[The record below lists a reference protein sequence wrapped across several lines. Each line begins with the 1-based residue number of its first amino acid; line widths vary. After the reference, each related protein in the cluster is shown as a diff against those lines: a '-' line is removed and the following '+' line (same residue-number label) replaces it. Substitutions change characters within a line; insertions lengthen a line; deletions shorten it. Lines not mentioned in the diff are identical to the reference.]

1 MTRGKNLL
9 FASIGEGALILLV
22 GAIALVVRRPLIFA
36 SLGPTAYEM
45 VEQPLARSARTY
57 NIIVGHMAGLGAGFL
72 SLWLLGA
79 WHAPKVASA
88 GFITSSRLWAVV
100 LAVVITTAIT
110 LALKASQPASLSTSM
125 LVSLGSMQTGLDA
138 LAIAIAVVIM
148 AVAGEP
154 VRRQFAKALL
164 PRRDDH

>member
-22 GAIALVVRRPLIFA
+22 GVIALLVRRPLIFA

-57 NIIVGHMAGLGAGFL
+57 NIIAGHMVGLGAGFL
-72 SLWLLGA
+72 SLWLLRA
-79 WHAPKVASA
+79 WNAPKVLSV
-88 GFITSSRLWAVV
+88 GFITSSRLEAVV

-110 LALKASQPASLSTSM
+110 LALKASQPASLATSM
-125 LVSLGSMQTGLDA
+125 LVSLGSMQTGIDA
-138 LAIAIAVVIM
+138 LAIITAVVII

-154 VRRQFAKALL
+154 LRRQFAKALV
-164 PRRDDH
+164 PRQEN